1 MPVLRLSSPPLSLS
15 IAFDKGMLGGEGRGQ
30 WKQKWLFLLYGNEGI
45 GLWNHIWN
53 EHQGCTVF
61 VSFYRAGSWG
71 WVIRCS
77 TFLRS
82 HTYEVC
88 SFLMTLKRF
97 SSMSKQKFANDVL
110 YKVFKDCDVMCAC
123 AHELHGVRGQ
133 PWILVFRS
141 LPLFVWGISL
151 IGLGPHHMGQAPGL
165 WASHVWSPVTCSF
178 SILGI
183 GSMCIHGF
191 TWAQGNLNKDLRHV
205 ANDSLPSPTKGIPRG
220 G

>member
-110 YKVFKDCDVMCAC
+110 YKVFKDCDVMCVCVCVCVCAC
-123 AHELHGVRGQ
+123 ACACVCVCVCVCVRAHMSCMGSEDSHEYWYSGPFHFLFEASLSLAWDLTIWDRLLACEPPMCGLLS
-133 PWILVFRS
+133 PAVFQS
-141 LPLFVWGISL
+141 
-151 IGLGPHHMGQAPGL
+151 
-165 WASHVWSPVTCSF
+165 
-178 SILGI
+178 
-183 GSMCIHGF
+183 
-191 TWAQGNLNKDLRHV
+191 
-205 ANDSLPSPTKGIPRG
+205 
-220 G
+220 